1 MDLRYINSLLIKNLL
16 LNNMLKSENIVDQEL
31 FVALTVFEILFIICF
46 AVFFIFFV
54 IRKKLT
60 NDEYQIKNT
69 FNDINQTS
77 NIEHFTYLEI
87 LSKNNPQLENLMKD
101 INASKKFFEE
111 QLKLVKE
118 KIMYLTEENE
128 KFSFGSANVLRAQI
142 NDDLNSCFFMSE
154 KIKKIMSNTTTYSKG
169 VSDLLTQYR
178 SITDDILTFYDL
190 NLSRKYNNRVF
201 VNIVI
206 AIESTLSEVSGYVIK
221 IDNNNL
227 IKSLNKLNEHIVN
240 FYNTV
245 KNLYILDRTH
255 LYLVSSLAFIKKEL
269 KQKSKM
275 LSSNDS
281 LEVEKRSALATTNI
295 SELEINLN
303 NIQITTAYNS
313 AIIAIKNI
321 EAATEIIFQ
330 TDKINILIQKNIK
343 YLSEQINLL
352 TKQTSAISKT
362 FEIITNRFKLNDV
375 TTVDKIKQITI
386 KFTSVALSYQTI
398 INEYKNY
405 DTIQRNVFL
414 LKIKESIEA
423 IHKLKKDIDN
433 LAFEINSKYKDS
445 IVLIDE
451 LADVKLTLAQLLG
464 MKIKLNSSDEESMN
478 SIRTAIKKVDQLEEL
493 INTDYFANYKKVYLE
508 IQETKT
514 QILNIIK
521 SCTFDNT
528 LKSYAQHLFVFL
540 NKYRNEAKEI
550 DENLNLA
557 ERYYNKNK
565 FNDTLDLLI
574 ETLKIIKYSSQ
585 INKVSFN

>member
-1 MDLRYINSLLIKNLL
+1 
-16 LNNMLKSENIVDQEL
+16 MLKSENIVDQEL

-46 AVFFIFFV
+46 AVFFIFFL

-69 FNDINQTS
+69 FNDINQVS
-77 NIEHFTYLEI
+77 NIEHFAYLEI

-128 KFSFGSANVLRAQI
+128 KFSFGSANTLRAQI
-142 NDDLNSCFFMSE
+142 NDDLNSCLFMSE
-154 KIKKIMSNTTTYSKG
+154 KIKKTMSNTTTYSKG

-206 AIESTLSEVSGYVIK
+206 AIESTLSEVSSYVIK

-245 KNLYILDRTH
+245 KSLYILDRTH
-255 LYLVSSLAFIKKEL
+255 LYLISSLAFIKKEL
-269 KQKSKM
+269 REKSKM

-295 SELEINLN
+295 NELEANLN
-303 NIQITTAYNS
+303 NVQIPTAYNC

-321 EAATEIIFQ
+321 EAAAEIIFQ

-343 YLSEQINLL
+343 YLSEQISLL
-352 TKQTSAISKT
+352 TKQTSTISKT
-362 FEIITNRFKLNDV
+362 FETITNRFKLNDV

-386 KFTSVALSYQTI
+386 RFTSVALSYQTI
-398 INEYKNY
+398 INEYKHY
-405 DTIQRNVFL
+405 DTIQRNTFL

-423 IHKLKKDIDN
+423 IHKLKKDIDS
-433 LAFEINSKYKDS
+433 LALEINSKYKDS

-493 INTDYFANYKKVYLE
+493 INTDYFANYKKVYAE

-514 QILNIIK
+514 QIFNIIK

-528 LKSYAQHLFVFL
+528 LKSYAQRLFVFL

>member
-1 MDLRYINSLLIKNLL
+1 MNLRYINSLLIKSLS
-16 LNNMLKSENIVDQEL
+16 LNNMLKSENIVNQEL
-31 FVALTVFEILFIICF
+31 FVALTVFEILFIVCF
-46 AVFFIFFV
+46 AIFFIFFV

-69 FNDINQTS
+69 FNDINQVS

-118 KIMYLTEENE
+118 KIMCLTEENE
-128 KFSFGSANVLRAQI
+128 KFSFGSANVLRAEI
-142 NDDLNSCFFMSE
+142 NDDLNSCLFMSE

-295 SELEINLN
+295 NELETNLN
-303 NIQITTAYNS
+303 NIQIPTAYNS

-330 TDKINILIQKNIK
+330 VDKINILIQKNIK

-352 TKQTSAISKT
+352 TKQTSTISKT
-362 FEIITNRFKLNDV
+362 FEIITNRFKFNDV

-423 IHKLKKDIDN
+423 IHILKKDIDN

-451 LADVKLTLAQLLG
+451 LADLKLTLAQLLG
-464 MKIKLNSSDEESMN
+464 MKIKLNSSDQESMN
-478 SIRTAIKKVDQLEEL
+478 SIRTTIKKVDQLEEL
-493 INTDYFANYKKVYLE
+493 INTDYFANYKKVYIE
-508 IQETKT
+508 IQETKS

-528 LKSYAQHLFVFL
+528 LKSYAQRLFVFL

-557 ERYYNKNK
+557 DRYYNKNK

>member
-1 MDLRYINSLLIKNLL
+1 
-16 LNNMLKSENIVDQEL
+16 MLKSENIVDQEL
-31 FVALTVFEILFIICF
+31 FVALTVFEILFVICF

-54 IRKKLT
+54 IRKKLN
-60 NDEYQIKNT
+60 NDEYEIKNT
-69 FNDINQTS
+69 FNDINQIS
-77 NIEHFTYLEI
+77 NVDHFTYLEI
-87 LSKNNPQLENLMKD
+87 LSKNNPQLQSLMND

-111 QLKLVKE
+111 QLKIVKE

-128 KFSFGSANVLRAQI
+128 KFSFGSANMLRAQI
-142 NDDLNSCFFMSE
+142 NDDLNSCLFMSE
-154 KIKKIMSNTTTYSKG
+154 KIKKTMSNTTTYSKG

-178 SITDDILTFYDL
+178 SITDDILTFYEL

-201 VNIVI
+201 LNIVV
-206 AIESTLSEVSGYVIK
+206 AIESTLSDVSNYVIK

-245 KNLYILDRTH
+245 KSLYILDRTH
-255 LYLVSSLAFIKKEL
+255 LYLLSSVTYIKKEL
-269 KQKSKM
+269 REKSKM
-275 LSSNDS
+275 LSSSDAF
-281 LEVEKRSALATTNI
+281 EVEKRSALAASNI
-295 SELEINLN
+295 AELETNLN
-303 NIQITTAYNS
+303 NIQINTAYS
-313 AIIAIKNI
+313 CAVIAIKNI
-321 EAATEIIFQ
+321 EAATKIIFQ

-343 YLSEQINLL
+343 YLNEQITTL
-352 TKQTSAISKT
+352 TKQTNAISKT

-386 KFTSVALSYQTI
+386 RFTSIALAYQTI
-398 INEYKNY
+398 INEYKRY
-405 DTIQRNVFL
+405 DTIERDLFL
-414 LKIKESIEA
+414 TKIQETVEAIRKFKKDLDDLAVEINAKYKESI
-423 IHKLKKDIDN
+423 I
-433 LAFEINSKYKDS
+433 
-445 IVLIDE
+445 LIDE
-451 LADVKLTLAQLLG
+451 LADVKLTLSQLLG

-478 SIRTAIKKVDQLEEL
+478 SIRTAIKKVDALEEL
-493 INTDYFANYKKVYLE
+493 INNDYFLNYKKVYAE

-514 QILNIIK
+514 QIFNIIK

-528 LKSYAQHLFVFL
+528 LKSYAQRLFVFL

-565 FNDTLDLLI
+565 FEDTLDLLI

-585 INKVSFN
+585 VNKISFN